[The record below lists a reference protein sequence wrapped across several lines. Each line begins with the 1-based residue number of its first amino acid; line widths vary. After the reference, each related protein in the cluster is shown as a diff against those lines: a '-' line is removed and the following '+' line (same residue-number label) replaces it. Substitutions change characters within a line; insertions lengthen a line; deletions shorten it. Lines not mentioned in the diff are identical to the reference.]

1 MSKTEETMSLSVII
15 LAAGQGTR
23 MKSSLPKVL
32 HRIAGTPMIEHVY
45 NRSREL
51 NANAIYI
58 VHGYGG
64 EQLKNACGHFKTT
77 WVEQTEQLGTAHA
90 VQQASPMIS
99 QDDAVLVLYGDV
111 PLIKARTLEKLVAE
125 IKGNDIALLSVV
137 LDDPAGYGRIIRDS
151 NNRVVAIVEDRD
163 ASAAQKKIKEVNTG
177 ILAVRAGYLND
188 CLKRIHNNNS
198 QGEYY
203 LTDLIALAVQDG
215 NTVLTAQPDSST
227 EVEGVNDRNQLAK
240 LERVLQRAYAEAIMA
255 DGVSIADPARIDIR
269 GELNAGNDCFIDVNC
284 VFEGEVN
291 LGTGVTIGAGCVI
304 KNSIIACS
312 SVIKPFSVIEDAFIG
327 KCVEVGPFARIR
339 PGTHLAEGSRIG
351 NFVEIK
357 NTQMGKNSK
366 ASHLTYLGDSEIGAN
381 VNIGAGTIT
390 CNYDGANKHK
400 TIIKDGVFIGSDTQL
415 VAPVTIGENATIGAG
430 STITKDAEGNALT
443 LSRASQKTVRSWVRP
458 TKKK

>member
-1 MSKTEETMSLSVII
+1 MDGTMSLSVII

-23 MKSSLPKVL
+23 MKSSLPKVM
-32 HRIAGTPMIEHVY
+32 HKIAGAPMIEHVY
-45 NRSREL
+45 KRSCEL
-51 NANAIYI
+51 NASAIHI
-58 VHGYGG
+58 VYGYGG
-64 EQLKNACGHFKTT
+64 EQLKASCDHFKAS

-90 VQQASPMIS
+90 VQQVSPMLNK
-99 QDDAVLVLYGDV
+99 DDTVLVLYGDV
-111 PLIKARTLEKLVAE
+111 PLIKTRTLEKLIANV
-125 IKGNDIALLSVV
+125 KGNDIALLSVV
-137 LDDPAGYGRIIRDS
+137 LDDPKGYGRIIRDS
-151 NNRVVAIVEDRD
+151 HNNVSAIVEDKD
-163 ASAAQKKIKEVNTG
+163 ANAQQKKITEVNTG

-188 CLKRIHNNNS
+188 CLNRIGNDNA

-203 LTDLIALAVQDG
+203 LTDLIEIAVQDG
-215 NTVLTAQPDSST
+215 HTVVTTQPENTS
-227 EVEGVNDRNQLAK
+227 EVEGVNDRSQLAK
-240 LERVLQRAYAEAIMA
+240 LERIMQRHFADAMMA

-269 GELNAGNDCFIDVNC
+269 GELNAGNDSFIDVNC

-304 KNSIIACS
+304 KNSIIACD
-312 SVIKPFSVIEDAFIG
+312 SVIKPYSVIEDAFIG
-327 KCVEVGPFARIR
+327 KNVEVGPFARIR

-458 TKKK
+458 SKKK

>member
-1 MSKTEETMSLSVII
+1 MDGTMSLSVII

-32 HRIAGTPMIEHVY
+32 HKIAGTPMIEHVY
-45 NRSREL
+45 RRSCEL

-58 VHGYGG
+58 VHGYGS
-64 EQLKNACGHFKTT
+64 EQLKSSCSHFKAI

-90 VQQASPMIS
+90 VQQVSPMVDK
-99 QDDAVLVLYGDV
+99 DDTVLVLYGDV
-111 PLIKARTLEKLVAE
+111 PLIQTRTLERLIADV
-125 IKGNDIALLSVV
+125 KGNDIALLSVV
-137 LDDPAGYGRIIRDS
+137 LDDPTGYGRIIRDS
-151 NNRVVAIVEDRD
+151 DNKVSAIVEDKD
-163 ASAAQKKIKEVNTG
+163 ANAGQKKISEVNTG

-188 CLKRIHNNNS
+188 CLDHIGNNNA

-203 LTDLIALAVQDG
+203 LTDLIEIAVQDG
-215 NTVLTAQPDSST
+215 NVVTTSQPEST
-227 EVEGVNDRNQLAK
+227 SEVEGVNDRNQLAK
-240 LERVLQRAYAEAIMA
+240 LERIIQRRFAETLMT
-255 DGVSIADPARIDIR
+255 DGVTIADPARIDIR
-269 GELNAGNDCFIDVNC
+269 GELNAGNDSFIDVNC

-312 SVIKPFSVIEDAFIG
+312 TVIKPFSVIEDAFIG
-327 KCVEVGPFARIR
+327 KNVEVGPFARIR
-339 PGTHLAEGSRIG
+339 PGTQLAEGSRIG
-351 NFVEIK
+351 NFVEVK

-400 TIIKDGVFIGSDTQL
+400 TVIKDGVFIGSDTQL

-430 STITKDAEGNALT
+430 STITKDAEGNTLT
-443 LSRASQKTVRSWVRP
+443 LSRSLQKTIKNWARP
-458 TKKK
+458 SKKK